1 MESKPWYVPGKW
13 YTSPLNWESPVRDQM
28 SGLPKRVFLRDV
40 TMREGEETVGAII
53 SPEARMELALKL
65 DELGIAAIELPKLHS
80 TDAVAQL
87 VKNLRRA
94 GVKSKIAYFSAKL
107 RGDWKKDIDRA
118 LKIDADILDLHFSF
132 SPMEIFSDFRDGMSK
147 DEIRRTIDAAV
158 PYAVERA
165 REVAFGWSKATRT
178 HLDTVKQMYGAAAEA
193 GASHLHIYDSRGSV
207 FPTTVKYF
215 VQELKKSVG
224 DQASLSMHCHN
235 DFGLATAN
243 TLAAVEAG
251 ADWCEVAV
259 NGLGDRAGNA
269 SLEEVAASLQIL
281 FGVETGLNLEKLYAL
296 SKFAERATGVVCQRN
311 KAITGENAF
320 LEESAAHML
329 QVGQSQ
335 DEGLP
340 EANVPFVGEVV
351 GQTQRYVWG
360 SSTFWGDVLDLKVQ
374 SMGLKPSPEEMDKI
388 RDELYQEICKKRF
401 LTESEVEEF
410 LSARS

>member
-1 MESKPWYVPGKW
+1 MESKPWYAPGKW
-13 YTSPLNWESPVRDQM
+13 YTSPLNWETPVRAQM
-28 SGLPKRVFLRDV
+28 AGLPKKVFLRDV

-53 SPEARMELALKL
+53 SPDARTELALKL
-65 DELGIAAIELPKLHS
+65 DELGVGAIELPKLHS
-80 TDAVAQL
+80 TEAVAEL
-87 VKNLRRA
+87 VKKLRRA
-94 GVKSKIAYFSAKL
+94 GVRTKIAYFSAKL

-118 LKIDADILDLHFSF
+118 LKVDADILDLHFSF
-132 SPMEIFSDFRDGMSK
+132 SPMEIFSDFKEGISK
-147 DEIRRTIDAAV
+147 DEIHKTIDAAV
-158 PYAVERA
+158 PYATERA

-178 HLDTVKQMYGAAAEA
+178 NLDTVKKMYGEAAQA

-207 FPTTVKYF
+207 FPTSVKYF
-215 VQELKKSVG
+215 VQELKKEVG
-224 DQASLSMHCHN
+224 ERASLSIHCHN

-251 ADWCEVAV
+251 ADWCEVAI

-281 FGVETGLNLEKLYAL
+281 FGVDTGLNLEKLYAL
-296 SKFAERATGVVCQRN
+296 SKFAEKVTGVVCQRN

-329 QVGQSQ
+329 QVGQSEE
-335 DEGLP
+335 EGLP

-360 SSTFWGDVLDLKVQ
+360 SSTFWGNVLDLKVE
-374 SMGLKPSPEEMDKI
+374 SMGLRPSPEQMEKI
-388 RDELYQEICKKRF
+388 REALYQEICKKRF
-401 LTESEVEEF
+401 LTETEVEQF
-410 LSARS
+410 LAAWS

>member
-1 MESKPWYVPGKW
+1 MEPKPWYVPGKW
-13 YTSPLNWESPVRDQM
+13 YTSPLNWEPPVRDQM
-28 SGLPKRVFLRDV
+28 TGLPNKVFLRDV

-53 SPEARMELALKL
+53 SPDARPELALKL
-65 DELGIAAIELPKLHS
+65 DELGIGAIELPKLHS
-80 TDAVAQL
+80 TEAVADL
-87 VKNLRRA
+87 VKDFRRA
-94 GVKSKIAYFSAKL
+94 GVRSKIAYFSAKL

-132 SPMEIFSDFRDGMSK
+132 SPMEIYSDFQQGVSK
-147 DEIRRTIDAAV
+147 DEILRTIEEAV

-178 HLDTVKQMYGAAAEA
+178 NLATVKKMYREAAQA

-207 FPTTVKYF
+207 FPTTVKHF
-215 VQELKKSVG
+215 VQELKKEVG
-224 DQASLSMHCHN
+224 DRASLSIHCHN

-243 TLAAVEAG
+243 TLAAVEGG
-251 ADWCEVAV
+251 ADWCEVAI

-281 FGVETGLNLEKLYAL
+281 FGVDTGLKLEKLYGL
-296 SKFAERATGVVCQRN
+296 SKFAEKITGVTCQRN

-320 LEESAAHML
+320 LEESASHMQ
-329 QVGQSQ
+329 QVGQSEE
-335 DEGLP
+335 EGLP

-360 SSTFWGDVLDLKVQ
+360 SSTFWGNVLDLKVE
-374 SMGLKPSPEEMDKI
+374 SMGLRPSAEQMESI
-388 RDELYQEICKKRF
+388 RKDLYSEICKKRF
-401 LTESEVEEF
+401 LTDAEVEEF
-410 LSARS
+410 LAARF

>member
-1 MESKPWYVPGKW
+1 METKPWYVPGKW
-13 YTSPLNWESPVRDQM
+13 YTSPLNWEPPVRAQM
-28 SGLPKRVFLRDV
+28 SGLPKKVFLRDV

-53 SPEARMELALKL
+53 SPDDRPDLALKL
-65 DELGIAAIELPKLHS
+65 DELGVGAIELPKLHS
-80 TDAVAQL
+80 TEEVAEL
-87 VKNLRRA
+87 VKKFRKV

-118 LKIDADILDLHFSF
+118 LKVNADILDLHFSF
-132 SPMEIFSDFRDGMSK
+132 SPLEIFSDFRDGISK
-147 DEIRRTIDAAV
+147 DEIRRIIDGAV

-178 HLDTVKQMYGAAAEA
+178 DLETVKEMYRLAAQA
-193 GASHLHIYDSRGSV
+193 GASHLHVYDSRGSV

-215 VQELKKSVG
+215 IQELKKDVG
-224 DQASLSMHCHN
+224 DASISIHCHN

-243 TLAAVEAG
+243 TLAAVEGG
-251 ADWCEVAV
+251 ADWCEVAI

-281 FGVETGLNLEKLYAL
+281 LGVDTGLNLEKLYGL
-296 SKFAERATGVVCQRN
+296 SKFAEKVTGIQCQRN

-320 LEESAAHML
+320 LEESASHML
-329 QVGQSQ
+329 QVGQSEE
-335 DEGLP
+335 EGLP

-360 SSTFWGDVLDLKVQ
+360 SSTFWGNVLELKVE
-374 SMGLKPSPEEMDKI
+374 SMGLKPSPEQMERI
-388 RDELYQEICKKRF
+388 RRDLYQEICKRRF
-401 LTESEVEEF
+401 LTDAEVEQF
-410 LSARS
+410 LSTWS